1 MYLCTE
7 LSENVI
13 GLQND
18 VEKLKME
25 SSQKKVEESKTF
37 SSVNFDSEEGIT
49 KL

>member
-25 SSQKKVEESKTF
+25 GSQKKVEESKTF
-37 SSVNFDSEEGIT
+37 SSVNFDSEEGKT